1 MTLLA
6 TVRLKNVRSGDVRT
20 DQSWAS
26 VSAGA
31 STGRSCAVG
40 RAEAVGAVLDV
51 GAGARASAAGARR
64 AGAVGAVQKRS
75 MGVIFTGHLGG
86 GRPCPASRMAQRR
99 DRFKWGKCACRR
111 HFVGAVHRIGGAD
124 GLGVRW
130 LGRNNRRT
138 FQASLPDSSYNMYYV
153 KFQKGRWKFGSLR
166 RSPVPVSGG
175 PPSPGP
181 GTVPIGP
188 LPPPSAGPGHLG
200 LRRPSSRSVPG
211 DRVQPV
217 GVNARTRTR
226 AVPVPSIPNL
236 WAAAYETSMRRPSWN
251 GPRSFTRTT
260 TLRPLSRLV
269 IST

>member
-1 MTLLA
+1 MRYRDFELSYTCERDALSPALREVFVELDA
-6 TVRLKNVRSGDVRT
+6 DASTRAWIDDCIARPHGAMITAARSVARKVMSDFDANGMLGAHDMRVLGT
-20 DQSWAS
+20 DQARHLL
-26 VSAGA
+26 GCDRIG
-31 STGRSCAVG
+31 GRL
-40 RAEAVGAVLDV
+40 LDV

-111 HFVGAVHRIGGAD
+111 HFVGAVHRIGGVD

-211 DRVQPV
+211 DRV
-217 GVNARTRTR
+217 
-226 AVPVPSIPNL
+226 
-236 WAAAYETSMRRPSWN
+236 
-251 GPRSFTRTT
+251 
-260 TLRPLSRLV
+260 
-269 IST
+269 